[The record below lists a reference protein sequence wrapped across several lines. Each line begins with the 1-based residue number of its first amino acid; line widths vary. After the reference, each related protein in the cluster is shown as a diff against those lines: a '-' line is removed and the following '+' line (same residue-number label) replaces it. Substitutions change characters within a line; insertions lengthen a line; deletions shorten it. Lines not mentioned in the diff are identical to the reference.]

1 MKFVCSQS
9 WGDLAAIERNDD
21 ARYCEVC
28 STTVHF
34 VRSSADLD
42 QHVRAGHCIA
52 FRSVDDDGYDRDGR
66 GGIVMGQIAE

>member
-1 MKFVCSQS
+1 MKLRPS
-9 WGDLAAIERNDD
+9 DLAAIERNDD

-42 QHVRAGHCIA
+42 EHVRAGHCIA
-52 FRSVDDDGYDRDGR
+52 LRSVDGDDWEGP
-66 GGIVMGQIAE
+66 GGMLMGEIAR